1 MTQSAQ
7 IIGHMT
13 YREGDGAEI
22 VIRPGACE
30 VEINEID
37 VTLSW
42 VDDED
47 RLSTAIPR
55 IDFDRHVREGTLKM
69 AG

>member
-7 IIGHMT
+7 IVGHMT
-13 YREGDGAEI
+13 YREGDGPEI
-22 VIRPGACE
+22 VIRPGPCD

-42 VDDED
+42 VDGED

-55 IDFDRHVREGTLKM
+55 IDFDRHVREGTLTIV
-69 AG
+69 G